1 MEGDKKDK
9 HRLRFVYSNLGTVN
23 NYYIQSMIPVPHMR
37 IYYIGHGATKRKS
50 RQKIISSWHCASL
63 KKLKSYYVMTAD
75 KSAKIQ

>member
-50 RQKIISSWHCASL
+50 RQKIISS
-63 KKLKSYYVMTAD
+63 
-75 KSAKIQ
+75 